1 MSKFDPDKSY
11 SIGVWDMTFYVIDTE
26 TDEPITNE
34 DGTVKLFHA
43 DNYDYSYLCDGLD
56 VNDLGELMQTG
67 RLHHD

>member
-1 MSKFDPDKSY
+1 MFDPDKSY
-11 SIGVWDMTFYVIDTE
+11 SIGVWDLTFYVIDTE

-56 VNDLGELMQTG
+56 VNDLEELMQTG
-67 RLHHD
+67 GTA